1 MARTSTRRWK
11 GCQMCKYYKDDSYG
25 DATRIPYSAL
35 KDFPT
40 PDGHKVNRHDVGL
53 WEGDD
58 DIEAAGGFGPLA
70 LGGRDVR
77 RSGRKNTRRW
87 CKGKPGR
94 EHAPVFTGSKW
105 NFRRGCR
112 PVATGD
118 WFGNKDGWHCS
129 HQEVCANCGKIL
141 REAWQIGTD
150 CPLYTASV
158 TAA

>member
-1 MARTSTRRWK
+1 
-11 GCQMCKYYKDDSYG
+11 MCKYYKDDSYG

-58 DIEAAGGFGPLA
+58 VAPEGPVR
-70 LGGRDVR
+70 GRK
-77 RSGRKNTRRW
+77 KNTRRW

-105 NFRRGCR
+105 SFRRGCR
-112 PVATGD
+112 PVVPGD
-118 WFGNKDGWHCS
+118 WMREKDGWHCS

-141 REAWQIGTD
+141 RESWQIGTD
-150 CPLYTASV
+150 CPLYAASI